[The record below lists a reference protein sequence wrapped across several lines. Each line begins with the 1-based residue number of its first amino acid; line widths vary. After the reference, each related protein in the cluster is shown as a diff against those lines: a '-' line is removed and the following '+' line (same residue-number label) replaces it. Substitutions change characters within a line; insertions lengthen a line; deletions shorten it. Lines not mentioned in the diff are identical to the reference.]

1 MSSAPPAKPIA
12 ERGSGLFGMAAGL
25 TVFLLLMLAAVQVLF
40 NLYASTVVTSAA
52 VDAARIVAGYD
63 SAGDRCAATGGAE
76 AAFWQSL
83 GDYGARGSADLTWD
97 CNGHEKVSL
106 TVAAE
111 HPTILPRRLLGL
123 AGLGRLRRVIEMRVE
138 DVR

>member
-1 MSSAPPAKPIA
+1 MNSAPQAGSAA

-25 TVFLLLMLAAVQVLF
+25 TVFLLLMIAAVQVLF
-40 NLYASTVVTSAA
+40 NLYANTVVTTAA

-63 SAGDRCAATGGAE
+63 SADDRCAATGGAE
-76 AAFWQSL
+76 AVFWQSL
-83 GDYGARGSADLTWD
+83 GDYGERGSANLVWICDD
-97 CNGHEKVSL
+97 REKVSL

-111 HPTILPRRLLGL
+111 HPTILPQRLLGL
-123 AGLGRLRRVIEMRVE
+123 AGLGRLNRVIEIRVE